1 MLDLIFAIL
10 IGVIGGC
17 IANKCKVPAGYM
29 IGSLI
34 AVAMYNICFKEVDIP
49 TYFKFGTQ
57 IATGIFLGTKFYKKD
72 LVSLKLVL
80 LPGFFMVFFM
90 IVFSLIIS
98 YIISYFFDLE
108 YVTAVFSI
116 SPGGLMDMSLL
127 AYEFK
132 ANTSQVALLQL
143 VRLISVILFIPFIT
157 RKIYARINKEEN
169 KSRIKRI
176 KKIENNEL
184 IPKNI
189 GKYELILNFFRTILI
204 GLIGGFLGYK
214 FKIPAGAMSLSMV
227 FVAIFNL
234 QTSRAYMP
242 LTLRKF
248 IQTVGGALIGSRV
261 SITDVMGVKDL
272 FLPIVII
279 IGSFIL
285 MDIIIGYVLYKT
297 TKFSLMTSLLSAA
310 PGGMSDI
317 ALMAE
322 DLGANANEVT
332 MMQFLRASCII
343 GIYPIIIKFIFS

>member
-1 MLDLIFAIL
+1 MLDLIFVIL
-10 IGVIGGC
+10 IGAIGGY

-34 AVAMYNICFKEVDIP
+34 AVAIYNICFKEVYIP

-72 LVSLKLVL
+72 LLSLKLVL
-80 LPGFFMVFFM
+80 LPGLFMVSFM
-90 IVFSLIIS
+90 IVFSLILS
-98 YIISYFFDLE
+98 YTISYFFNLD
-108 YVTAVFSI
+108 YITAVFSI

-157 RKIYARINKEEN
+157 RKIYVRINKE
-169 KSRIKRI
+169 KDKCRT
-176 KKIENNEL
+176 KKIDNNEIEL
-184 IPKNI
+184 KNI
-189 GKYELILNFFRTILI
+189 GKCELILNFFKTILI
-204 GLIGGFLGYK
+204 GVIGGFLGYK

-227 FVAIFNL
+227 FVAIFNI

-242 LTLRKF
+242 LSLRKF

-261 SITDVMGVKDL
+261 SITDVIGVKSL
-272 FLPIVII
+272 FFPIIII

-285 MDIIIGYVLYKT
+285 MDIIIGYILYKT

-322 DLGANANEVT
+322 DLGANANEVA

-343 GIYPIIIKFIFS
+343 GIYPLIIKFIFS